1 MKPFVLGAHC
11 CLWLLVVGTTS
22 PGSRV
27 YAADAKRVF
36 RGGAAVIDVTPTN
49 FPVIVNAMFEER
61 STTRAVDA
69 LHSRSLAL
77 DDGQERLVITVVDTC
92 MMPRDLID
100 QAKALAARATGI
112 PSERMLISATH
123 THSAPSAMGC
133 LGSRADTNYAAF
145 LPSRIAEGIKQA
157 VKNLAPAR
165 IGWGV
170 IDDPEHTHNRRWIR
184 RPDRLLT
191 DPFGD
196 KNVRANMHPGHQN
209 PDAIGPSGPVDPA
222 LSLLSVQTPAG
233 KPVALL
239 ANYSMHYYESPLL
252 SADYYGLFATKI
264 AKLIGAAGG
273 NGPFV
278 GIMSQGTSGDQ
289 MWMDYGAPQKKIGL
303 DAYAQEVAELAAQA
317 YRKIEHRDWVSLA
330 MRETKFTLGFR
341 LPDEK
346 RLAWAR
352 DVVSKMRGGVPR
364 GMAEIYAKEAI
375 YLHERPSAELIVQA
389 IRIGDLGI
397 AALPNEVYAISGL
410 KIKAQS
416 PLALTFNVELAN
428 GAEGYIPPPEQHRL
442 GGYTTWPART
452 AGLETNAEPRIVEA
466 ALRLLE
472 EVSGQ
477 PRRKVTDTPGDYAK
491 AILAAKPV
499 SYWRLNEF
507 SGLVSHDARGGDAA
521 AGEYEGNVAFYLEGP
536 PSAAFSGDRI
546 NRAPHF
552 AGGRLNS
559 RTVLRTDAYS
569 VDFWFWNGLASN
581 ARAITG
587 FLFSQGSNRDQLYL
601 GGTSGPPGRLV
612 FGVGRA
618 VEKALA
624 GRSLIQPKTWN
635 HVSLVRQAKG
645 IAVYLNGR
653 LEMGGEA
660 EPGAIND
667 RETWLVAGGQE
678 NEFNFEGKIDEVAF
692 FDRPLSPDEIGV
704 LHRASESPKKTSAA
718 LTAPAKLSSEARSAA
733 ESMTLLRVAEGF
745 EVQLAAAEPLVASPV
760 AIDWGA
766 DGRLWVVEMA
776 DYPMGMDGKMKAG
789 GRVRFLE
796 DINGDGRFDKS
807 TVFLDGLNFPNG
819 IITWRRGVII
829 TAAPDI
835 FYAEDTD
842 GDGKADKREVL
853 FTGFK
858 EGNLQLRVNGLRW
871 GLDNWLHC
879 ANGWSGGRPRSLK
892 TGAEVDL
899 SGRDLRIKPDEG
911 LIEAESGQSEFGRN
925 CNDWG
930 DWFGCDNSYP
940 LFHFA
945 LEDRYMRRNPYVAA
959 AESKRQIYLP
969 ANPKVYPL
977 SPGQKRYHS
986 FEQAGHFTS
995 ACSTD
1000 FYRDDWLFAR
1010 DGVEHAFICE
1020 PVHNL
1025 VQHLLVRTEGAS
1037 FSATRAERDGEPEF
1051 LASEDQWFRPVM
1063 ARPGPDGALWVVDM
1077 YRYMIEHPDWLPP
1090 EGRKELEPFYRQG
1103 ESRGRIYRLV
1113 PKQRPASHPNLRP
1126 TRLDRLNVP
1135 ELVAA
1140 LTSPNGWVRDKAQQ
1154 LLIWRGDKSAIEHL
1168 QKLAANGSDPRAR
1181 LQALCALEGLGALSA
1196 SMLEAALRDPHPAV
1210 RRHAVRLA
1218 ETLRPLPAHL
1228 IEAVAK
1234 LADDPDA
1241 KVRLQLA
1248 CSLGEW
1254 REARAGEALARLAVA
1269 NVQDRSIH
1277 AAILSSATNH
1287 VAAIVDAAAMTG
1299 GPVLDAFGEPL
1310 LNLSLA
1316 LHRRDLMARLLGP
1329 TLTPRGGRFGAG
1341 QMRTVSRFLDA
1352 LTRAKTSA
1360 KALIQEH
1367 NDTFTEQLQRLD
1379 KVIGFA
1385 RQVACDAAQPASER
1399 AVAVSLLGR
1408 ETAQFRQDV
1417 EMLGGLLDKKT
1428 PGEVQKAT
1436 VQTLARTGEPKLPDL
1451 LTSGWAAHAPEIRAA
1466 IVDVCLGRE
1475 AWTLELLHQIER
1487 DRIAAVDLD
1496 ASRRD
1501 RLLKHRLESV
1511 RALAGRVLATAANP
1525 DRRRAFEE
1533 FRPALALAGDAG
1545 RGKAV
1550 FARLCSTC
1558 HLLDEIGRD
1567 IGPNLISVKAHPPE
1581 KLLTSILEPSREVE
1595 PRYLAYHCTLNGG
1608 EELYGLIANET
1619 GNGLVLKLGDGT
1631 TRSLLRSEI
1640 MALQSSKVS
1649 LMPDGLEAGMTHQ
1662 EMADLIRYLRAQPGL
1677 D

>member
-1 MKPFVLGAHC
+1 MKPFVLGVRC
-11 CLWLLVVGTTS
+11 CLSLLVYGTAVPS
-22 PGSRV
+22 ARV
-27 YAADAKRVF
+27 HAADAKRVF
-36 RGGAAVIDVTPTN
+36 RAGAAVIDVTPTN

-61 STTRAVDA
+61 SATKAVDT

-77 DDGQERLVITVVDTC
+77 DDGRERLVITVVDTC
-92 MMPRDLID
+92 MMPRELID
-100 QAKALAARATGI
+100 QAKALAAKATGM
-112 PSERMLISATH
+112 PVERMLISATH

-133 LGSRADTNYAAF
+133 LGSRVDTNYAAF
-145 LPSRIAEGIKQA
+145 LPGHIAEGIEQA
-157 VKNLAPAR
+157 VKHLAPAR
-165 IGWGV
+165 VGWGA

-191 DPFGD
+191 DPFGE

-222 LSLLSVQTPAG
+222 LSLFSVQTPEG
-233 KPVALL
+233 RPVALL

-264 AKLIGAAGG
+264 AKLIGAEGG

-289 MWMDYGAPQKKIGL
+289 MWMEYGAPQKKIGL
-303 DAYAQEVAELAAQA
+303 DAYAQEVAEVAAKA

-341 LPDEK
+341 VPDEK

-352 DVVSKMRGGVPR
+352 DVASKMRGVVPR

-375 YLHERPSAELIVQA
+375 YLHERPTAELIVQA

-410 KIKAQS
+410 KIKVQS

-452 AGLETNAEPRIVEA
+452 AGLETNAEPRIVET

-472 EVSGQ
+472 EVSGR
-477 PRRKVTDTPGDYAK
+477 PRRPILEAHGDYAK
-491 AILAAKPV
+491 AVLAAKPYA
-499 SYWRLNEF
+499 YWRMNEF
-507 SGLVSHDARGGDAA
+507 NGDIARDASGQGR
-521 AGEYEGNVAFYLEGP
+521 AGEYEGNVVFYLKGP
-536 PSAAFSGDRI
+536 QATVFSGDTV

-552 AGGRLNS
+552 VGGYLNS
-559 RTVLRTDAYS
+559 RLVFEGDVYTL
-569 VDFWFWNGLASN
+569 DFWFWNGLPSD
-581 ARAITG
+581 ARAVTG
-587 FLFSQGSNRDQLYL
+587 HLFALGANRDQI
-601 GGTSGPPGRLV
+601 V
-612 FGVGRA
+612 
-618 VEKALA
+618 LA
-624 GRSLIQPKTWN
+624 GKLFSERLIFAVGEKDKLMLVGNSVIHPKTWN
-635 HVSLVRQAKG
+635 HVSLVRQAKMVK
-645 IAVYLNGR
+645 VYLNGH
-653 LEMGGEA
+653 LEISGQA
-660 EPGAIND
+660 EPQPFVQN
-667 RETWLVAGGQE
+667 ESWLIGGRPE
-678 NEFNFEGKIDEVAF
+678 GEFNFEGKLDEVAF
-692 FDRPLSPDEIGV
+692 FDRALSSDEI
-704 LHRASESPKKTSAA
+704 AA
-718 LTAPAKLSSEARSAA
+718 LHKLSTKATSQTGAKPSPQKLSSDPKSPA
-733 ESMTLLRVAEGF
+733 ESMALMHVLDGF
-745 EVQLAAAEPLVASPV
+745 EIQLAAAEPLVASPV
-760 AIDWGA
+760 AIDWAA
-766 DGRLWVVEMA
+766 DGKLWVVEMA

-796 DINGDGRFDKS
+796 DLNGDGQFDKS

-819 IITWRRGVII
+819 IISWRKGVIV

-853 FTGFK
+853 YTGFK

-930 DWFGCDNSYP
+930 EWFGCDNSYP
-940 LFHFA
+940 LFHFV
-945 LEDRYMRRNPYVAA
+945 LEDRYMRRNPSVAA

-977 SPGQKRYHS
+977 SLGQKRYHS
-986 FEQAGHFTS
+986 FEQAGHFTA

-1010 DGVEHAFICE
+1010 DGTEHVFVCE

-1025 VQHLLVRTEGAS
+1025 VQHLLVCTEGAS
-1037 FSATRAERDGEPEF
+1037 FSATRAERDDEPEF

-1063 ARPGPDGALWVVDM
+1063 ARTGPDGALWVVDM

-1113 PKQRPASHPNLRP
+1113 PKQRPAANPNARP
-1126 TRLDRLNVP
+1126 MRLDQLSVP

-1140 LTSPNGWVRDKAQQ
+1140 LASPNGWVRDKAQQ
-1154 LLIWRGDKSAIEHL
+1154 LLIWRGDKARIAPL

-1181 LQALCALEGLGALSA
+1181 LHVLCTLDGLGALSA
-1196 SMLEAALRDPHPAV
+1196 SIVEVALRDSHPAV

-1218 ETLRPLPAHL
+1218 ETLRPSSSHL

-1269 NVQDRSIH
+1269 NAHDRSIQ

-1287 VAAIVDAAAMTG
+1287 VAAVVDAVAAAG
-1299 GPVLDAFGEPL
+1299 GAVSDVFAEPL

-1316 LHRRDLMARLLGP
+1316 LHRRELMARLLGP
-1329 TLTPRGGRFGAG
+1329 TLTPLQGRFGAG

-1352 LTRAKTSA
+1352 LARNKASSKT
-1360 KALIQEH
+1360 LIQEC
-1367 NDTFTEQLQRLD
+1367 NDTLTEQLQGLD
-1379 KVIGFA
+1379 KLIGFA
-1385 RQVACDAAQPASER
+1385 RQVTRDPAQPASER
-1399 AVAVSLLGR
+1399 TVAVSLLGR
-1408 ETAQFRQDV
+1408 DAAQLRHDV
-1417 EMLGGLLDKKT
+1417 ELLAALLDAKT
-1428 PGEVQKAT
+1428 PGEVQKAA
-1436 VQTLARTGEPKLPDL
+1436 VQSLARTGELNLPDL
-1451 LTSGWAAHAPEIRAA
+1451 LTSGWAGHAPEIRAA
-1466 IVDVCLGRE
+1466 IVDALFGRE
-1475 AWTLELLHQIER
+1475 GWTLELLRAIER
-1487 DRIAAVDLD
+1487 GRIAAVDLD
-1496 ASRRD
+1496 AQRRD
-1501 RLLKHRLESV
+1501 RLIKHRSESI
-1511 RALAGRVLATAANP
+1511 RSLAGRVLATAANP

-1533 FRPALALAGDAG
+1533 FRSTLALAGDVG

-1558 HLLDEIGRD
+1558 HLLDEVGRD

-1581 KLLTSILEPSREVE
+1581 KLLTSILDPSREVE
-1595 PRYLAYHCTLNGG
+1595 PRYLAFHCTLNGG
-1608 EELYGLIANET
+1608 EELYGLIASET

-1640 MALQSSKVS
+1640 MTLQSSKVS
-1649 LMPDGLEAGMTHQ
+1649 LMPDGLEAGMTQQ
-1662 EMADLIRYLRAQPGL
+1662 EMADLIRYLRAQPGVE
-1677 D
+1677 